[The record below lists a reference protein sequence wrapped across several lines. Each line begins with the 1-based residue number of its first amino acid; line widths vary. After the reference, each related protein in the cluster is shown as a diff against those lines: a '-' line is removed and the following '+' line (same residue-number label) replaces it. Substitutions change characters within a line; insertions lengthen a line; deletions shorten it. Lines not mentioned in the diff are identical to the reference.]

1 MRHVS
6 SQPGFLL
13 SVALAL
19 VTAVSAQAQNI
30 NLYGWP
36 QPDPTRESPAGWLGN
51 DPIVG
56 RLACP
61 PLTRLNL
68 RLKQVDDMLVRQIV
82 VEGAVW
88 RFELRSGMFWWSG
101 EPVVTADLVRF
112 LEAELERV
120 AVERGAGLW
129 KVPARSISA
138 GEGGNVVITWKET
151 PVFGP
156 YVLNGIPFARGT
168 PAGSTPR
175 FECVG
180 LHRLRQDGAV
190 MVLEPRSGSRA
201 RASSVAILS
210 APRGGKVPRDK
221 PYVALKTATDFSG
234 NPWTRPGDDQ
244 VKCQTTLDLSA
255 ATMIAWNGEQG
266 PTADPRFRRLLTQ
279 LVPRGAL
286 LRSGGASLGELLTA
300 PIARRHPGYDARL
313 ALRPSDLDAASEGLT
328 SLGYVRSASTALRK
342 LPGSTSDLKL
352 LIASTDKASAL
363 VEKVVI
369 DAFQAVGV
377 GVRFVPAGELKRGEH
392 VDGILGTFDL
402 DWPDSDLLSNF
413 HSRAKHPQSGGIPLA
428 RLEDAELD
436 GALERYSLS
445 LTRGAPDFASLTAVH
460 RRLYELEPVTVVMQH
475 KACLEVGGGLALP
488 KSGVDPLDPD
498 WFRPFVFPAN
508 AE

>member
-1 MRHVS
+1 M
-6 SQPGFLL
+6 
-13 SVALAL
+13 ALAL
-19 VTAVSAQAQNI
+19 GTAVSARAQSI

-36 QPDPTRESPAGWLGN
+36 QPDPALESPAGWLGN

-68 RLKQVDDMLVRQIV
+68 RSKQADDMLVRQIV

-101 EPVVTADLVRF
+101 EPVVAADLVRF
-112 LEAELERV
+112 LETELERAV
-120 AVERGAGLW
+120 VERGAGLW
-129 KVPARSISA
+129 KLPARSISA
-138 GEGGNVVITWKET
+138 AEGGSVVVTWKEA

-156 YVLNGIPFARGT
+156 YVLNGVPFART
-168 PAGSTPR
+168 AAAGSTPR

-180 LHRLRQDGAV
+180 LHRLRQDAAV
-190 MVLEPRSGSRA
+190 MVLEPRSGGRV
-201 RASSVAILS
+201 RASSVTILS
-210 APRGGKVPRDK
+210 APRGGQVPRDK

-244 VKCQTTLDLSA
+244 ANCQTTLDLSA
-255 ATMIAWNGEQG
+255 ATMIAWHGGRG
-266 PTADPRFRRLLTQ
+266 PTTDPRFRRLLTQ

-286 LRSGGASLGELLTA
+286 LRAGGASLGELLTA

-313 ALRPSDLDAASEGLT
+313 ALRPSDLEAASEGLT
-328 SLGYVRSASTALRK
+328 SLGYVRAASTALRK
-342 LPGSTSDLKL
+342 LPGSTEDLKL
-352 LIASTDKASAL
+352 VIASTDKALAL
-363 VEKVVI
+363 VEKVVV

-377 GVRFVPAGELKRGEH
+377 GVRFVPAGELKPGEH
-392 VDGILGTFDL
+392 VDGTLGSFDL

-413 HSRAKHPQSGGIPLA
+413 HSRAKHPHSGSIPVIK
-428 RLEDAELD
+428 LEDAALD
-436 GALERYSLS
+436 GALERYALS